1 MTRIL
6 QWLLTVLAVAAIDA
20 RVWAYD
26 VFSSSLSY
34 ELGFY
39 GLYPTANFKTS
50 ELAAPLLSFSTW
62 DEQKCSDGYYLFALK
77 GKLVSDTAATIFD
90 SHGELVWADDSYGV
104 VFNLEIQEY
113 QGENYITFWS
123 SPEGSNHGYGRGTYY
138 MLDSSYQLYRKFD
151 AIGDGLRGDLHEFH
165 ITERGTVLI
174 TAYNPVPADLTSVG
188 GPQQGWALDSMF
200 QEIDIATGDL
210 VFEWSSLEHVPL
222 DHGVRSFA
230 GDDPGTSPETA
241 FDYFHINSVVVDEQG
256 NYVISGRHISAILCI
271 DSKTGNILW
280 TLGGVAND
288 FADLSGGAATDFM
301 YQHHARLHA
310 NNTLSLFDNAAAERR
325 GQTST
330 QSHSRG
336 MLMQLDTENMTVSLV
351 REYFDRANP
360 RTAVSQGS
368 MQVLEDR
375 VVLGYGW
382 LPFITELALDYDP
395 DSDDGSGILCAVE
408 LAPWVAARWG
418 LVNTYRAFKAP
429 EWVGNPAEPP
439 AVYFEAA
446 DKEIYVSWNG
456 ATEVDRWVLQGAD
469 WADLVEAKKT
479 KTAREAGDERE
490 VEQLK
495 EEEEGGFVD
504 LDIVDREAFETVFE
518 ITEDMPQYLRIAA
531 VDKQGNVLRHSQI
544 VNRKTGNSVGR
555 VILDFVSWLAV
566 ALVLTAAVLF
576 FIGKRGR
583 KAVLATSSRGCEMFG
598 CAASVCWDRVRRMRS
613 TGWIYNHYPG
623 RSWRDW
629 VGARAHELQSMYH
642 D

>member
-1 MTRIL
+1 M
-6 QWLLTVLAVAAIDA
+6 
-20 RVWAYD
+20 
-26 VFSSSLSY
+26 
-34 ELGFY
+34 
-39 GLYPTANFKTS
+39 
-50 ELAAPLLSFSTW
+50 
-62 DEQKCSDGYYLFALK
+62 
-77 GKLVSDTAATIFD
+77 VSDTAATIFD
-90 SHGELVWADDSYGV
+90 SHGELVWSDDSYGV

-113 QGENYITFWS
+113 QGEKYITFWS
-123 SPEGSNHGYGRGTYY
+123 SPEGSTHGYGRGTYY

-151 AIGDGLRGDLHEFH
+151 AIGEGLRGDLHEFH
-165 ITERGTVLI
+165 ITERGTALI
-174 TAYNPVPADLTSVG
+174 TAYNPVPADLTSIG
-188 GPQQGWALDSMF
+188 GPQQGWVLDSMF

-210 VFEWSSLEHVPL
+210 LFEWSSLQHVPL
-222 DHGVRSFA
+222 THGLRSFA
-230 GDDPGTSPETA
+230 GEDSGVSPETA
-241 FDYFHINSVVVDEQG
+241 FDYFHINSVVVDGDG

-271 DSKTGNILW
+271 NSKNGDIIW

-288 FADLSGGAATDFM
+288 FADLSGGRATDFM

-310 NNTLSLFDNAAAERR
+310 NNTLSLFDNAAAERA
-325 GQTST
+325 GQAST

-336 MLMQLDTENMTVSLV
+336 LLVELDTEKMTVSLV

-395 DSDDGSGILCAVE
+395 DSDDGSGVLCAVE

-429 EWVGNPAEPP
+429 EWVGKPAEPP

-456 ATEVDRWVLQGAD
+456 ATEVDRWVLQGAE
-469 WADLVEAKKT
+469 WADLVEVKKN
-479 KTAREAGDERE
+479 ARRAEGDQ
-490 VEQLK
+490 EQK
-495 EEEEGGFVD
+495 DNEEEGEGGFVD
-504 LDIVDREAFETVFE
+504 LDIVDKDAFEMVFD

-531 VDKQGNVLRHSQI
+531 VDKQGNILRHSQI
-544 VNRKTGNSVGR
+544 VNRKTGYSVGR
-555 VILDFVSWLAV
+555 TIRDFVSWGAV
-566 ALVLTAAVLF
+566 VLVSAAAMLF

-583 KAVLATSSRGCEMFG
+583 KAVIATSSRGCELLG
-598 CAASVCWDRVRRMRS
+598 RRALVCWEQVQRITCIS
-613 TGWIYNHYPG
+613 SPGWIYDHYPRG
-623 RSWRDW
+623 RTWRDW
-629 VGARAHELQSMYH
+629 VGAKAHELQAIYH